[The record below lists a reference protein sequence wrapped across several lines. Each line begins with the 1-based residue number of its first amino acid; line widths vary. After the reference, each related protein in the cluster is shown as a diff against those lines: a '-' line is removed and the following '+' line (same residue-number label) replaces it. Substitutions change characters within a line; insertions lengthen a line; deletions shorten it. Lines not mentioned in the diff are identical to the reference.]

1 MEIINHF
8 SAIEW
13 SLAFFAAFCIGLS
26 KAGIRGIDVANV
38 TIMALVFG
46 SKQSTG
52 IVLFLLCLADVFAV
66 IYYNRHAQ
74 WKYMRILL
82 PWLIVGVLLG
92 VWIGQSMNEA
102 VFKIVIGCIIL
113 AAIALLLFFEYK
125 KEFNVPAGGL
135 FGASMGIISGITT
148 MLGNLAGAFTN
159 VYFLA
164 LKLPK
169 DNFIGTVS
177 WLFLIVNLFKVPFQI
192 YYWKNVNL
200 DSLRIDMLM
209 IPFVVVGFFIGTRIV
224 KKLTNDNYR
233 KMILVL
239 TIIGAVAI
247 FFR

>member
-1 MEIINHF
+1 MEIISHF
-8 SAIEW
+8 SGIEW
-13 SLAFFAAFCIGLS
+13 SLAFLAAFCIGLS

-66 IYYNRHAQ
+66 MYYNRHAQ
-74 WKYMRILL
+74 WQYMKILL
-82 PWLIVGVLLG
+82 PWLIIGVLMG
-92 VWIGQSMNEA
+92 VWIGQSMNEE
-102 VFKIVIGCIIL
+102 VFKLVIGGIIL

-125 KEFNVPAGGL
+125 KELDIPAGGL
-135 FGASMGIISGITT
+135 FGASMGIVSGLTT

-169 DNFIGTVS
+169 EKFIGTVS
-177 WLFLIVNLFKVPFQI
+177 WLFLIINLFKVPFQI

-200 DSLRIDMLM
+200 DSLRIDLLM
-209 IPFVVVGFFIGTRIV
+209 IPFVVAGFFVGTRIV
-224 KKLTNDNYR
+224 KKLTNYSYR
-233 KMILVL
+233 KMIIAL
-239 TIIGAVAI
+239 TIIGAIVI